1 VFKKKVK
8 KMKNKYMKIQ
18 ILAIVILLLGT
29 LSVSGEKNPDE
40 VCIKLNLKQGPWEI
54 LDPETLGE
62 GINDG
67 RWHANG
73 AFVDGGLVHDDYQML
88 PDPDDPYTQGMRS
101 YYTMTGRN
109 GKLHIKVELES
120 FEWIGPSTIMF
131 VGEWETDG
139 GTDAYIGVTGG
150 GKATQIIVLA
160 AAMNSGVFGE
170 GGPARAVHVVLEGDF
185 QIPS

>member
-1 VFKKKVK
+1 
-8 KMKNKYMKIQ
+8 MKNKYIKIQ
-18 ILAIVILLLGT
+18 ILAIAVLLLGILT
-29 LSVSGEKNPDE
+29 ASGVKEQDE
-40 VCIKLNLKQGPWEI
+40 VRIQLNFKQGPWNTVKNSPTE
-54 LDPETLGE
+54 GE

-67 RWHANG
+67 RWSATG

-131 VGEWETDG
+131 VGEWETDE
-139 GTDAYIGVTGG
+139 GTDAYAGVTGG